1 MGAWARGS
9 WSLSPDLWS
18 LSQDL
23 WWLVEDLKQVV
34 ESLSLFL
41 VLLWLT
47 QRQKSGTQTWLSLG
61 KRHQGQASRGER
73 DRLGS
78 GKKKKERKIDL
89 VLGKMRERD
98 VREKNDKWIN
108 KKGKK
113 EIYDN

>member
-1 MGAWARGS
+1 
-9 WSLSPDLWS
+9 
-18 LSQDL
+18 
-23 WWLVEDLKQVV
+23 
-34 ESLSLFL
+34 
-41 VLLWLT
+41 
-47 QRQKSGTQTWLSLG
+47 LSLG
-61 KRHQGQASRGER
+61 KRHQGQASSGER

-78 GKKKKERKIDL
+78 SKKKKKKIDL